1 MTLSP
6 LLHGLAK
13 KNTPQI
19 LFALRS
25 QDPIPDWITHL
36 IYLGPSL
43 QVAKQGRKN
52 DVLNRVEWETNS
64 SRSRQVTQI
73 STEFGRKLTARAIED
88 QYISRQENSEQQ
100 AQTLKPLDAKD
111 RALSD
116 DREPLVEMEN
126 VQVVYGDK
134 QVLGA
139 WVQDV
144 NGQPRQG
151 LCWTV
156 RRGQRWGVFG
166 PNGEF
171 YSSARH
177 SLTVV

>member
-6 LLHGLAK
+6 LLHSLAQ
-13 KNTPQI
+13 KNAPQI
-19 LFALRS
+19 LLALRS

-36 IYLGPSL
+36 IYLDPSL
-43 QVAKQGRKN
+43 RVATQGRKN
-52 DVLNRVEWETNS
+52 DVLNRMKRKTNN
-64 SRSRQVTQI
+64 SRSRQATPI
-73 STEFGRKLTARAIED
+73 STELGRKLTARGIED
-88 QYISRQENSEQQ
+88 EYTNRKESSEQQ
-100 AQTLKPLDAKD
+100 AQTPKPLDAKNGD
-111 RALSD
+111 LWD
-116 DREPLVEMEN
+116 GREPLIEMEN

-134 QVLGA
+134 QILGA

-177 SLTVV
+177 CLTVV